1 MPEITR
7 AVGQEARLST
17 ATVNT
22 KQAIATY
29 YYRF

>member
-7 AVGQEARLST
+7 AVGQEARLFI

-22 KQAIATY
+22 KQAIITY
-29 YYRF
+29 YC

>member
-7 AVGQEARLST
+7 AAGQEARLFITT
-17 ATVNT
+17 ANT
-22 KQAIATY
+22 KQAIITY